1 MEEYHPSE
9 RILVNVTDAE
19 MNLSKEIQEVTEH
32 HKDVIACMDLTL
44 LKEGHQYN
52 ATLTCQIERT
62 KTLDEVHQI
71 ISDVEAVLFRHFKQ
85 LRRIIIHAEPK

>member
-1 MEEYHPSE
+1 
-9 RILVNVTDAE
+9 
-19 MNLSKEIQEVTEH
+19 
-32 HKDVIACMDLTL
+32 L

-52 ATLTCQIERT
+52 ATLTCQIEKA

-85 LRRIIIHAEPK
+85 LRRITIHAEPK